1 MRSAGDERWI
11 PRHGV
16 MSSYPGSESMDSTTP
31 FGAMATTRSCRPS
44 MPLYRVGE
52 LLKKGR
58 RAWPAGSEFAFGP
71 GGHELTIFQ
80 ASIEPG
86 LVEDVRRG
94 PAEFALIVEAPVIV
108 LAFRFGETGRWE
120 EAPYCW
126 HLQPEFRQIIP
137 AAAEAAE
144 ARALLW
150 ITLVGADDGLI
161 HAQRG
166 MTLSPPFT
174 RALHDAIRRQ
184 AMSPFDPKHC
194 TAAISRLFVD
204 CPNPGDRL
212 RSAIA
217 RTLGN
222 G

>member
-1 MRSAGDERWI
+1 
-11 PRHGV
+11 
-16 MSSYPGSESMDSTTP
+16 MSSFSGSGSIDSAML

-71 GGHELTIFQ
+71 AGHELTIFHP
-80 ASIEPG
+80 SIEAG

-108 LAFRFGETGRWE
+108 LAFRFGEAGGWY

-126 HLQPEFRQIIP
+126 HLQPEFRRIVP
-137 AAAEAAE
+137 AAVEADE

-174 RALHDAIRRQ
+174 RALHDAIRSQ
-184 AMSPFDPKHC
+184 AMSRFDPNQC
-194 TAAISRLFVD
+194 TEAISRLYRDRPDTF
-204 CPNPGDRL
+204 DRL
-212 RSAIA
+212 RGAIA
-217 RTLGN
+217 RTPGN